1 MTTSFENLLTPD
13 QLAMWSSLITPH
25 HIQTFLDSIPYSPE
39 ERDRSPLAV
48 LQDRQAHCL
57 DGGLFAAAALRRI
70 GYPPVIIDMLPEPGA
85 DDDHVLAIFRRN
97 GCFGAIAKS
106 NFSGLRYRE
115 PVYRTPRELVISYF
129 DAFFNVDGERTL
141 RAYTIPLHLASFDD
155 LHWMWDEEGVRVIA
169 QRLPQLRRFPLL
181 TDAMARELTPVDER
195 SYQAG
200 MLGVLPAGLY
210 KPHA

>member
-1 MTTSFENLLTPD
+1 MTTPFEDFLTPD
-13 QLAMWSSLITPH
+13 QLVLWSSLTTPYR
-25 HIQTFLDSIPYSPE
+25 IQIFLDSIPYSPE

-97 GCFGAIAKS
+97 GSFGAIAKS

-129 DAFFNVDGERTL
+129 DSFFNADGQRTL

-155 LHWMWDEEGVRVIA
+155 LHWMWDEDGVSVIA
-169 QRLPQLRRFPLL
+169 QRLPQLRRFSLL
-181 TDAMARELTPVDER
+181 TDAMAR
-195 SYQAG
+195 
-200 MLGVLPAGLY
+200 
-210 KPHA
+210 